1 MHRFSYTAQMTQEF
15 NAAALDVKGLA
26 EAGGELSGV
35 SALGEHA
42 RLIAETEGRG
52 ADAPLT
58 WSVVGE
64 LRNPHHVQPEIWMHL
79 RARAVLPLTCQR
91 CLTPADM
98 AVVIERDFRFVADE
112 AVAQAEDEAADEDV
126 LVISRSFDLPSLIED
141 EFLMQMPLVPL
152 HETCPQPVQLS
163 AVDPGFEAESPRAH
177 PFAVLAKLRGGRQ

>member
-1 MHRFSYTAQMTQEF
+1 MHRFSYTAQMTKEF
-15 NAAALDVKGLA
+15 NPAALDVKGLA
-26 EAGGELSGV
+26 EVAGELSGV
-35 SALGEHA
+35 FTLGDHA
-42 RLIAETEGRG
+42 RLLAETEGRG
-52 ADAPLT
+52 ADLPLV

-79 RARAVLPLTCQR
+79 QARAVLPLTCQR
-91 CLTPADM
+91 CLTPTDM

-112 AVAQAEDEAADEDV
+112 AIAQAEDEAAEEDL

-163 AVDPGFEAESPRAH
+163 AVAPDFEAESPQKH
-177 PFAVLAKLRGGRQ
+177 PFAVLGRLRGGRQ